1 MKSLLG
7 TAILLLAGS
16 LLWGQTQPAPE
27 KKAKHVITEDE
38 LVASR
43 PADFEPSVTDAS
55 EASPAGEASAKDG
68 EKPADEQPAASQTPA
83 LGPNAAAD
91 LEALKQK
98 EAELQQELGE
108 LEARLAEPST
118 SEQSASVQSS
128 IDGKREYLELIQRQR
143 QELEKAIA
151 AAGKE
156 QPASAAEGS
165 EAKPAAAQPA
175 AEANPQ

>member
-43 PADFEPSVTDAS
+43 PADFQPSVPDAS
-55 EASPAGEASAKDG
+55 EASPAGEASAQDG

-91 LEALKQK
+91 LEALKQR
-98 EAELQQELGE
+98 EAELQQELAE

-118 SEQSASVQSS
+118 SEQSESVQSS
-128 IDGKREYLELIQRQR
+128 IDGKREYLESIQRQR

-151 AAGKE
+151 AAGKG
-156 QPASAAEGS
+156 QPATAEGS